1 MTEPVA
7 PPAADPPGWYCFST
21 QPRLAEWDGVAWTGT
36 THAAVAGPVLPGPP
50 RAFAFVRQRW
60 FRWVVLG
67 QVLVVLPALWSGATG
82 NAWWSWISVVGYVA
96 FLAGGVMVVSR
107 HLDLGEVDGMR
118 ALTWI
123 GIGSGVVAFGIGFG
137 LEVLA
142 EHVAGWAT
150 TLWLTGPIEEGGK
163 LLVPF
168 LLLVFGAPRFRVPRI
183 GLYLVLVSGATVGVL
198 EGVEYE
204 GRPGFAWAHLQ
215 MALVRPSAELLHVF
229 VTGFAAAVIW
239 LAAWRRKRPV
249 TPAGVVAFLIAA
261 GIHSFHDGIVTFFNV
276 QPHSFDASLAQTLRQ
291 AIDRGLAGGAL
302 ALGLA
307 ALLYLLVRHG
317 RARNS
322 PPPRTSPPV
331 TPDGDRRSRRGG
343 AILGPRPARPTRG
356 RRPGCPR
363 YRPRLRLRLRLR
375 RRTGRPLRRPPPCRP
390 TRRQLPC
397 RPTRRPP
404 GSGPPAARRRAGDR
418 SPRRGPGPGAARCG
432 ADGLRAAVD
441 APAGGTAGLVRRR
454 RRPGSAGLVERHR
467 LGPDQ
472 PLGRQPV
479 DTRLSPG
486 PDPDH
491 GATPGGRGATRVRA
505 GSTRTCCS
513 HRGRRRGNL
522 A

>member
-317 RARNS
+317 ARELTA
-322 PPPRTSPPV
+322 PEDIATCDPGWRPQV
-331 TPDGDRRSRRGG
+331 KAWGCD
-343 AILGPRPARPTRG
+343 PRPAAGAPDPWATAWL
-356 RRPGCPR
+356 PAVPPPAPAPAPAPAQDWPAAAPPAAVPA
-363 YRPRLRLRLRLR
+363 YAP
-375 RRTGRPLRRPPPCRP
+375 PAPVPAYAPPPPAPVRPPPAAVPATAPPAVVPDRVPPVAAPTGSVLPSMPRP
-390 TRRQLPC
+390 AA
-397 RPTRRPP
+397 PP
-404 GSGPPAARRRAGDR
+404 GWYAVGGDPGLQGWWSGTGWVQINRWDGNRWTPA
-418 SPRRGPGPGAARCG
+418 
-432 ADGLRAAVD
+432 
-441 APAGGTAGLVRRR
+441 
-454 RRPGSAGLVERHR
+454 
-467 LGPDQ
+467 
-472 PLGRQPV
+472 
-479 DTRLSPG
+479 
-486 PDPDH
+486 
-491 GATPGGRGATRVRA
+491 
-505 GSTRTCCS
+505 
-513 HRGRRRGNL
+513 
-522 A
+522 